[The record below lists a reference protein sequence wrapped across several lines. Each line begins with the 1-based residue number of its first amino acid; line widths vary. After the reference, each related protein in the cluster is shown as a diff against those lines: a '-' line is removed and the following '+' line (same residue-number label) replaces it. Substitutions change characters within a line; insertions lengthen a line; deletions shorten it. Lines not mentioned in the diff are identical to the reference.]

1 MAHDHSHTNNS
12 YQNPACCSCGSC
24 VMGKPNITP
33 SNANINPS
41 RRSSIHTA
49 MDAKMAAKHLRCHP
63 VPPKKKD
70 VIQGVMCKGVNLSPD
85 ISGSFLL
92 FFCCCCRLINHLQKL
107 LEAAIHKQDQLINS
121 FGFCWAPFL
130 QERCFRAKS
139 FVDWRPPEVTEV
151 SWRWKFRNPVNS
163 PVEGR
168 VVGSFSTIIK
178 KGV

>member
-1 MAHDHSHTNNS
+1 
-12 YQNPACCSCGSC
+12 
-24 VMGKPNITP
+24 
-33 SNANINPS
+33 
-41 RRSSIHTA
+41 
-49 MDAKMAAKHLRCHP
+49 
-63 VPPKKKD
+63 
-70 VIQGVMCKGVNLSPD
+70 MCKGVNSSPD
-85 ISGSFLL
+85 IPGSFFLL